1 MDSTTSIDTAPAC
14 AAAFATATA
23 RVSLVLF
30 RPGDLFNL
38 SPPLTFFEAAKR
50 TFATGAWEDLA
61 KLLSRSREGDPK
73 RFPDPDI
80 AKRARGAW
88 VPGVYRGTH
97 GHAKLAADFISTDL
111 LVVDVD
117 AGDPHAVAEMLSA
130 YAIIVHSTYKYTPTT
145 PRCRIVFRLECPCN
159 SAADYNVGLRFIAG
173 TLNAKGFKAPAKDS
187 TLGKLAYLPMHQP
200 GVEPVFI
207 VSDGRPLGLDRIV
220 QAESRREAFNKSK
233 PKGPTRTAN
242 VTPAYRSAAVRR
254 ASDAIAAA
262 RSGERHNV
270 LYREAAS
277 LGRPELGLDEHPIVA
292 ELLSAARHAD
302 PDEHP
307 DELERTIHDA
317 IEKAR
322 GGS

>member
-1 MDSTTSIDTAPAC
+1 M
-14 AAAFATATA
+14 
-23 RVSLVLF
+23 
-30 RPGDLFNL
+30 
-38 SPPLTFFEAAKR
+38 
-50 TFATGAWEDLA
+50 
-61 KLLSRSREGDPK
+61 
-73 RFPDPDI
+73 
-80 AKRARGAW
+80 
-88 VPGVYRGTH
+88 
-97 GHAKLAADFISTDL
+97 

-117 AGDPHAVAEMLSA
+117 AGDPYAVAEVLSA
-130 YAIIVHSTYKYTPTT
+130 YAIIVHSTYKHTPTT
-145 PRCRIVFRLECPCN
+145 PRCRIVFRLESPCT
-159 SAADYNVGLRFIAG
+159 SADDYNIGLRFIAG
-173 TLNAKGFKAPAKDS
+173 TLNAKGLIAPAKDS

-207 VSDGRPLGLDRIV
+207 VNDGRLLDLDRIV
-220 QAESRREAFNKSK
+220 QAERKRETFSHRPK
-233 PKGPTRTAN
+233 PRTTSA
-242 VTPAYRSAAVRR
+242 TPAYRTGAILSA
-254 ASDAIAAA
+254 SNGIAGA

-277 LGRPELGLDEHPIVA
+277 VARPELGLDEHTIVA